1 MVLSDKI
8 LTILV
13 LASLA
18 INLLLLFLFAA
29 TRGNVRRGVGGAPGS
44 RGGDLI
50 AATLDGQGRTLDR
63 LEAAIRQLAAE
74 ANRLDGLM
82 QTAVQHVHVV
92 RFDAFEDMG
101 GRLSFSAA
109 LLDAKGDGMVI
120 TSINGRQ
127 DTRCYAKPVQGGTS
141 KHNLSEEEEVAI
153 REALSRARQTVEA
166 R

>member
-1 MVLSDKI
+1 MVLSAKT

-13 LASLA
+13 LVSLGL
-18 INLLLLFLFAA
+18 NVLLLFLIAA
-29 TRGNVRRGVGGAPGS
+29 TRGNRVRRGPGGP
-44 RGGDLI
+44 GGDLL

-63 LEAAIRQLAAE
+63 VEAAIRQLAAE
-74 ANRLDGLM
+74 AGRLDDLV
-82 QTAVQHVHVV
+82 QRAVQHVSVV

-109 LLDAKGDGMVI
+109 LLDANGDGMVI

-127 DTRCYAKPVQGGTS
+127 DTRCYAKPVQRGTS
-141 KHNLSEEEEVAI
+141 PHNLSEEEEVAI
-153 REALSRARQTVEA
+153 REALAGARQAVEA

>member
-1 MVLSDKI
+1 MTFSPKT
-8 LTILV
+8 LTIMV

-18 INLLLLFLFAA
+18 INLLLLFLVAA
-29 TRGNVRRGVGGAPGS
+29 TRGNPRRGAGRPGGPGS
-44 RGGDLI
+44 DLL

-63 LEAAIRQLAAE
+63 VEAAIRRLAAE
-74 ANRLDGLM
+74 ANRLDGVLK
-82 QTAVQHVHVV
+82 TAVQHVSVV

-109 LLDAKGDGMVI
+109 LLDASGDGMVI

-127 DTRCYAKPVQGGTS
+127 DTRCYAKPVRRGTS
-141 KHNLSEEEEVAI
+141 PHNLSDEEEVAI
-153 REALSRARQTVEA
+153 REALAGARQTVEA

>member
-1 MVLSDKI
+1 MTFSPKT
-8 LTILV
+8 LTIMV

-18 INLLLLFLFAA
+18 INLLLLFLVAA
-29 TRGNVRRGVGGAPGS
+29 TRGNTRRGARPGGP
-44 RGGDLI
+44 GGDLL

-63 LEAAIRQLAAE
+63 VEAAIRRLAAE
-74 ANRLDGLM
+74 ANRLDGVLK
-82 QTAVQHVHVV
+82 TAVQHVAVV

-109 LLDAKGDGMVI
+109 LLDASGDGMVI

-127 DTRCYAKPVQGGTS
+127 DTRCYAKPVRRGTS
-141 KHNLSEEEEVAI
+141 PHNLSDEEEVAI
-153 REALSRARQTVEA
+153 REALGGARQTVEA